1 MVIIVNDAILYSWR
15 LLKVDFK
22 CSHCKKKK
30 VIMMWHDGDLVNALV
45 VVVLWY
51 VSVSNEHMAHLTLY
65 IVRLV
70 TSLTV

>member
-1 MVIIVNDAILYSWR
+1 MMLYYIVGDYWKEILNA
-15 LLKVDFK
+15 FTE
-22 CSHCKKKK
+22 KKKK

-45 VVVLWY
+45 VVVLRY